1 VSERVET
8 GVLDTVALD
17 SEGISAW
24 IARDRALLAMSQV
37 FHDMGAGLVIGANT
51 IVDVDHSRTNIPRLH
66 RALSRIK
73 EEPVTEQSANAAEL
87 LKGAGLRGHKDA
99 TVAKVALRQPKP
111 VAPLRS
117 DSDGMTRLCGS
128 QIRVISLTRRPTSR
142 SRASERSHGTT
153 QARAVADT
161 AASHIARAPKRRRP
175 EGRAV
180 APGTAGPAV
189 TVASTEGPVP
199 HGRGRRRHRVARPAW
214 PRTRTPDPR
223 YARRAL
229 GPRRSSAG
237 GLFFMTD
244 RPLTLMAVH
253 AHPDDE
259 ATGTGGVLARYAAEG
274 IRTVLVTCT
283 DGGCGDGPG
292 GVKPG
297 DPGHDPAAV
306 ALMRR
311 QELEASCDVLKISDL
326 EMLDYAD
333 SGMIG
338 WPSNDA
344 PGSFWRT
351 PVEEGAARLA
361 ELMRHYRPD
370 VVVTYDENGFYG
382 HPDHIQAHR
391 ITMAALEMTALTPKV
406 YWTTMPR
413 SMMQRFGETMREF
426 GEDMPEPD
434 PAEAAAMAEIGL
446 PDDEITTWVDT
457 TAFSGQKFD
466 ALAAHASQG
475 ENIFFL
481 KMGKE
486 RFGELMG
493 LETFVRVKDA
503 TNAAVPENDLFAG
516 LR

>member
-1 VSERVET
+1 
-8 GVLDTVALD
+8 
-17 SEGISAW
+17 
-24 IARDRALLAMSQV
+24 
-37 FHDMGAGLVIGANT
+37 
-51 IVDVDHSRTNIPRLH
+51 
-66 RALSRIK
+66 
-73 EEPVTEQSANAAEL
+73 
-87 LKGAGLRGHKDA
+87 
-99 TVAKVALRQPKP
+99 
-111 VAPLRS
+111 
-117 DSDGMTRLCGS
+117 
-128 QIRVISLTRRPTSR
+128 
-142 SRASERSHGTT
+142 
-153 QARAVADT
+153 
-161 AASHIARAPKRRRP
+161 
-175 EGRAV
+175 
-180 APGTAGPAV
+180 
-189 TVASTEGPVP
+189 
-199 HGRGRRRHRVARPAW
+199 
-214 PRTRTPDPR
+214 
-223 YARRAL
+223 
-229 GPRRSSAG
+229 
-237 GLFFMTD
+237 MTD

-259 ATGTGGVLARYAAEG
+259 ATSTGGVLARYAAEG

-306 ALMRR
+306 VSMRR
-311 QELEASCDVLKISDL
+311 AELEASCGVLKIGDL

-333 SGMIG
+333 SGMMG

-351 PVEEGAARLA
+351 PVAEGAARLA

-391 ITMAALEMTALTPKV
+391 VTMAALELTGLSPKV
-406 YWTTMPR
+406 YWTTMPHSAMR
-413 SMMQRFGETMREF
+413 RFGEIMSEF
-426 GEDMPEPD
+426 QEDVPEPD

-446 PDDEITTWVDT
+446 PDDEVTTWVDT
-457 TAFSGQKFD
+457 TAFSDQKFD

-481 KMGKE
+481 RMGKE

-493 LETFVRVKDA
+493 TETFVRVRDTTGA
-503 TNAAVPENDLFAG
+503 PLPENDLFAG

>member
-1 VSERVET
+1 MT
-8 GVLDTVALD
+8 G
-17 SEGISAW
+17 
-24 IARDRALLAMSQV
+24 
-37 FHDMGAGLVIGANT
+37 
-51 IVDVDHSRTNIPRLH
+51 
-66 RALSRIK
+66 
-73 EEPVTEQSANAAEL
+73 
-87 LKGAGLRGHKDA
+87 
-99 TVAKVALRQPKP
+99 
-111 VAPLRS
+111 
-117 DSDGMTRLCGS
+117 
-128 QIRVISLTRRPTSR
+128 
-142 SRASERSHGTT
+142 
-153 QARAVADT
+153 
-161 AASHIARAPKRRRP
+161 
-175 EGRAV
+175 
-180 APGTAGPAV
+180 
-189 TVASTEGPVP
+189 
-199 HGRGRRRHRVARPAW
+199 
-214 PRTRTPDPR
+214 
-223 YARRAL
+223 
-229 GPRRSSAG
+229 
-237 GLFFMTD
+237 

-283 DGGCGDGPG
+283 DGRCGDGPE

-297 DPGHDPAAV
+297 DPGHDPEAV

-311 QELEASCDVLKISDL
+311 QELKESCDVLKVGDL
-326 EMLDYAD
+326 ELLDYAD
-333 SGMIG
+333 SGMMG

-344 PGSFWRT
+344 PGAFWQT

-391 ITMAALEMTALTPKV
+391 ITMAALEMTELTPKV

-413 SMMQRFGETMREF
+413 SGMQRFGEIMHEF
-426 GEDMPEPD
+426 HPDMPEPD

-457 TAFSGQKFD
+457 IAFSGQKFE

-493 LETFVRVKDA
+493 METFVRVKDTTGA
-503 TNAAVPENDLFAG
+503 TVPENDLFAG